1 MKFITDS
8 VWAKRGGILLL
19 IGLFLPMLVPTSP
32 YYGES
37 DVKFVMFWDFLGGD
51 VPGTVTMMFLFITAI
66 GITALAMSNSSNRQS
81 RSLTL
86 TIMTGMVCLYLLA
99 KWSKL
104 LNAIPLEAKSILYQ
118 GTTVGLLFFIAL
130 IAVFIGLAI
139 LTEIIDN
146 KQGKMVAGIGGSVLL
161 AFLILP
167 IGQTEGTTALSLIF
181 EPETWKY
188 LWGTNLINGMLIA
201 FAAMAIGI
209 FIRKTNITEY
219 VQNCIAFGTIII
231 YSFAFIPP
239 FNILLIGE
247 QLGGGLGN
255 SFGDGDGGAIM
266 FFLIIWSKL
275 FLIFLGFL
283 SILSAGVLGLIIENI
298 PKQESLAPEDTEEE

>member
-283 SILSAGVLGLIIENI
+283 TILSAGVLGLIIENI

>member
-1 MKFITDS
+1 
-8 VWAKRGGILLL
+8 
-19 IGLFLPMLVPTSP
+19 MLVPTSP

-283 SILSAGVLGLIIENI
+283 TILSAGVLGLIIENI

>member
-8 VWAKRGGILLL
+8 VWAKRGGIFLL
-19 IGLFLPMLVPTSP
+19 IGLFLPLFVPTYS
-32 YYGES
+32 YYEGS
-37 DVKFVMFWDFLGGD
+37 DYDVIMFWDFLGGD

-104 LNAIPLEAKSILYQ
+104 LNAIPLEAKSSLYQ

-283 SILSAGVLGLIIENI
+283 TILSAGVLGLIIENI